1 MKRRNRRKSKG
12 LIVFTSESRGRE
24 ECMSMGMMDSKIA
37 SKCNQVL
44 SPGVQLPKV
53 QHTVITGCPSINRS
67 PRIPE
72 SHLSGIPPEK
82 RVLAGAA
89 GCTF

>member
-12 LIVFTSESRGRE
+12 FMIFILEARGKE
-24 ECMSMGMMDSKIA
+24 KCMSMKMKDSRIM

-67 PRIPE
+67 P
-72 SHLSGIPPEK
+72 
-82 RVLAGAA
+82 
-89 GCTF
+89 